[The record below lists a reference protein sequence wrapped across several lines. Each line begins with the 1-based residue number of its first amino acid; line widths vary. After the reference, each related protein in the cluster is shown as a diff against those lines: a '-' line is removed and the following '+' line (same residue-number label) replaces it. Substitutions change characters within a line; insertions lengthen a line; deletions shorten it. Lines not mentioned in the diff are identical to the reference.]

1 MRQFIALPL
10 CWALCIAA
18 APGLAAAASPVAGEG
33 LKIDADMGD
42 DWSPWQAR
50 LALGPPARPL
60 FGSAIGMSPNGNALL
75 AGDRYLGW
83 GRVGDGGGLRATGA
97 LLLGPGALALAAPAG
112 VSHGE
117 MQWRGTNSPSLADPE
132 ANAPMPYL
140 GLGYSAWWA
149 RSGLGVS
156 ADLGLAAQRP
166 GQVVRFGRAM
176 QGSEGLD
183 DVIKAMQLAPMF
195 QVNLSYTF

>member
-18 APGLAAAASPVAGEG
+18 APGLAAATGEG

-97 LLLGPGALALAAPAG
+97 LLLGPVRPA
-112 VSHGE
+112 
-117 MQWRGTNSPSLADPE
+117 
-132 ANAPMPYL
+132 
-140 GLGYSAWWA
+140 
-149 RSGLGVS
+149 
-156 ADLGLAAQRP
+156 
-166 GQVVRFGRAM
+166 
-176 QGSEGLD
+176 
-183 DVIKAMQLAPMF
+183 
-195 QVNLSYTF
+195 